1 MTIHDAKKIY
11 DDVRKDGKYVYFYSI
26 WNEGVELYVEDAKNG
41 VLHYVSDFDNMTD
54 CEKYIAVKHKFA

>member
-26 WNEGVELYVEDAKNG
+26 WNEEVELYVEDAKNG
-41 VLHYVSDFDNMTD
+41 VLHYVTDFDNMAD
-54 CEKYIAVKHKFA
+54 CEKYIEVKHKLA

>member
-26 WNEGVELYVEDAKNG
+26 WNESVELFEMDDKNG
-41 VLHYVSDFDNMTD
+41 ILHYVKDFDNMTD
-54 CEKYIAVKHKFA
+54 CEKYIMFSKS

>member
-26 WNEGVELYVEDAKNG
+26 WNECVELFEMDEKSYI
-41 VLHYVSDFDNMTD
+41 LHYVRDFDNMTD
-54 CEKYIAVKHKFA
+54 CEKYIMFSKG